1 MIDFYRVKCTRVKD
15 GDTFVGDLSFG
26 VVNLTLHDQVF
37 RLAGIDTPERNE
49 GLYFEATE
57 YTAQHLEGKSVIV
70 FLHGKDSFGRWLC
83 DVYIDGIHQTLN
95 DLLLN
100 EGLAKTYKK

>member
-1 MIDFYRVKCTRVKD
+1 M
-15 GDTFVGDLSFG
+15 
-26 VVNLTLHDQVF
+26 
-37 RLAGIDTPERNE
+37 
-49 GLYFEATE
+49 
-57 YTAQHLEGKSVIV
+57 